1 MGSKC
6 IWKAG
11 IKKQKG
17 SLIGIAFLMFLVSLS
32 LAIVAVLY
40 FNGKT
45 YMQEELERAGFGD
58 LTAWVSDVPEIQRV
72 MDEIEEQE
80 EVTRVTAQELLF
92 TNYEANGVESD
103 SEGQLI
109 LWNAGEERYRF
120 LTEDFLNYQGMPEE
134 ITTGTV
140 YISPAMVSMMNLQI
154 GDTITFPVER
164 GEEPF
169 SLTVAGYYEDPW
181 MGSSMIGMKGFLIG
195 EADYEFLMERITAV
209 GIDALA
215 RPGYML
221 HIFAENQT
229 IGTVSQL
236 NGILN
241 EETSIAQYTEFIHS
255 ADTMSGFMLI
265 LQNAFCGLL
274 AAFVL
279 ILLGVTM
286 IILGHSISGMIE
298 QEYKNLGIL
307 KTIGFTGR
315 RLIKIQLLQYLTAIG
330 IGLLLGL
337 LAASPLAGLVSRTT
351 ITTTGLRFPSRLPV
365 FLCVLGML
373 LIIAVLAGFAAWKLR
388 KIQRITPQRAI
399 RGEAGGLRW
408 EPKGGTVIRGEG
420 LALQLAFRQLLAEKR
435 RYVGACL
442 VAVLLVF
449 FASLT
454 GRMNAWLG
462 PEGKGMMDAF
472 NPADLD
478 IGVQILGER
487 DVEEME
493 QIVQSYGGVTDRYL
507 LAMPSVSVEG
517 TNYTANVITE
527 PERFHIS
534 RGRTCIAED
543 EVVLTEVLAADL
555 GVSLGDTVNVRGDMS
570 SGEYTVSGIY
580 HCANDMGANLGMSRE
595 GYLRIG
601 QDDARIWCYHYFLAD
616 PEQKTAL
623 TEMLENTYGGDVHV
637 HENSWPGLYGI
648 LTAMQGLLL
657 VMYGLIA
664 IFVLVVTV
672 MTGQKLLVA
681 EQKDIGIYRAMG
693 CSPALLRRMFAF
705 RFGIAALLG
714 AMIGTILAV
723 FLTDPIVSAVMRL
736 AGISNFSSY
745 PTWGSIVL
753 PGAVVTLLF
762 VGFAY
767 LARRKI
773 KKMDMSVLT
782 AE

>member
-1 MGSKC
+1 M
-6 IWKAG
+6 
-11 IKKQKG
+11 
-17 SLIGIAFLMFLVSLS
+17 
-32 LAIVAVLY
+32 
-40 FNGKT
+40 
-45 YMQEELERAGFGD
+45 
-58 LTAWVSDVPEIQRV
+58 
-72 MDEIEEQE
+72 
-80 EVTRVTAQELLF
+80 
-92 TNYEANGVESD
+92 
-103 SEGQLI
+103 
-109 LWNAGEERYRF
+109 
-120 LTEDFLNYQGMPEE
+120 
-134 ITTGTV
+134 
-140 YISPAMVSMMNLQI
+140 
-154 GDTITFPVER
+154 
-164 GEEPF
+164 
-169 SLTVAGYYEDPW
+169 
-181 MGSSMIGMKGFLIG
+181 
-195 EADYEFLMERITAV
+195 
-209 GIDALA
+209 
-215 RPGYML
+215 
-221 HIFAENQT
+221 
-229 IGTVSQL
+229 
-236 NGILN
+236 
-241 EETSIAQYTEFIHS
+241 
-255 ADTMSGFMLI
+255 
-265 LQNAFCGLL
+265 
-274 AAFVL
+274 
-279 ILLGVTM
+279 
-286 IILGHSISGMIE
+286 
-298 QEYKNLGIL
+298 
-307 KTIGFTGR
+307 
-315 RLIKIQLLQYLTAIG
+315 
-330 IGLLLGL
+330 GL

-472 NPADLD
+472 NGRSGYWCAD
-478 IGVQILGER
+478 IGRTGCRRNGTNCSVLWRSHRSLPIGN
-487 DVEEME
+487 
-493 QIVQSYGGVTDRYL
+493 
-507 LAMPSVSVEG
+507 ASVSVEG

-543 EVVLTEVLAADL
+543 EIVLTEVLAADL

-767 LARRKI
+767 LAGRK
-773 KKMDMSVLT
+773 
-782 AE
+782 